1 MSTGRLAGVFAN
13 ISGGNAPNLTNALHG
28 TEFEDRFEEMLRAA
42 SFSALTRDQ
51 MDAAIWQ
58 EAKAGITDT
67 LLGGGVPNEFPQHS
81 HFVKQ
86 PYGTQQFPDFLV
98 LEEDIIWSVESKY
111 AKKPQGHPVWN
122 SGPPRPNAIYL
133 LGNAAL
139 RDVTFFRGS
148 DVLAADDA
156 EALHQFFK
164 DRASDVKS
172 INDRLRDQPYGFSA
186 YIRKAFEQKRTF
198 NRNAVLDFYKNPQRK
213 ELEASAIA
221 YLKGE
226 RGQ

>member
-13 ISGGNAPNLTNALHG
+13 ISDGNAPNLTNALHG
-28 TEFEDRFEEMLRAA
+28 TEFEDRFAETLRAA
-42 SFSALTRDQ
+42 GFSALTRDQ

-67 LLGGGVPNEFPQHS
+67 RLGGGVPNEFPQRS

-86 PYGTQQFPDFLV
+86 PYGTQRFPDFLV
-98 LEEDIIWSVESKY
+98 LEEDVIWSIESKY

-122 SGPPRPNAIYL
+122 SGPPRPNAVYL

-139 RDVTFFRGS
+139 GDVTFFRGS
-148 DVLAADDA
+148 DVLSPEDA
-156 EALHQFFK
+156 QTLHQFF
-164 DRASDVKS
+164 DDLPSADELVNSRMQE
-172 INDRLRDQPYGFSA
+172 QPYGFVA
-186 YIRKAFEQKRTF
+186 YIRRAFNQKRTF
-198 NRNAVLDFYKNPQRK
+198 NRNAVLNFYKNPQRK